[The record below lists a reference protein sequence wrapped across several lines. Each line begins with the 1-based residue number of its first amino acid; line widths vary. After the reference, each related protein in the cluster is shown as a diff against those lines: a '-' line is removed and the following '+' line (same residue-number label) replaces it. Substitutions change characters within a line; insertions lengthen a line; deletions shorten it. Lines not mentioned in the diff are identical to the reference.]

1 MNLIIIF
8 EVNKTNVSIID
19 QNNQLRISLFF
30 KGICQSS
37 SRCYNLCLIS
47 RILLCLLLI
56 DLVVY
61 SHIMD
66 ALCRKSCLMK
76 VLLLHLI
83 LLLETD
89 FVVQSTGLEWSFCSA
104 CFAFSC
110 QKVIG
115 CSFKPCLFSHESW
128 GIVRMLE
135 IDKSTSE
142 IRLGA
147 KSRSFL

>member
-83 LLLETD
+83 LLLETN
-89 FVVQSTGLEWSFCSA
+89 FVIKCAGFEWSICSA
-104 CFAFSC
+104 CFTFSR
-110 QKVIG
+110 QEVIG
-115 CSFKPCLFSHESW
+115 WSFKSCLFSHESW
-128 GIVRMLE
+128 SIVRMLE
-135 IDKSTSE
+135 VNKSASE
-142 IRLGA
+142 IRFGA
-147 KSRSFL
+147 KSCGFL